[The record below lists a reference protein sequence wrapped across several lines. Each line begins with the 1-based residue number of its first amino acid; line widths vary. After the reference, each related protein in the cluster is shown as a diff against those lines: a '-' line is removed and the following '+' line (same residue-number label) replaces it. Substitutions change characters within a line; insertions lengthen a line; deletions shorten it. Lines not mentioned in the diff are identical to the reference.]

1 MSMISATKIHKAFG
15 VTPVLQEVSFHINA
29 SDRIGIVGA
38 NGAGKST
45 LMKILAGQ
53 LSPDAGQLGIARDIS
68 LGYLQQ
74 RDHFRPDRTVEE
86 EMLEIFRWQ
95 RQTEKELTELSERI
109 SLRSGAGQPVE
120 EDLARYDALSSEFA
134 RRKGFE
140 YRSQIRGILSSLA
153 FSEDYMSKKI
163 ALLSGGERTRLALA
177 SMLLRAPDVLLLDEP
192 TNHLD
197 IGTLKWLEQY
207 LLSYS
212 GTLVIISHDR
222 YFLDRVVRRIFEIEN
237 TRLTVYEGNYTA
249 YAEKKRLQYEESLKH
264 YEQVQEEISRQE
276 EIIRRFKGHN
286 TEKLVKRAQ
295 SREKLLARMER
306 PDKPVAPLGRL
317 KIQFKEKLNSG
328 TDVLFARGLAKSFG
342 RGAQKREL
350 FRNVDLDIKKGDRL
364 CIVGANGIGKT
375 TLLKILL
382 GQLAPDEGS
391 VRLGQNVIPAYYDQ
405 EQQLLDPDN
414 TVLEEV
420 HGAFRLYDQQDL
432 RSMLGRFLFRG
443 DDVFKKVGDLAGG
456 EKARLSLLK
465 LMLSGA
471 NLLIMDEPTNHLDIQ
486 AKEVF
491 EDALLAFPGTLLLVS
506 HDRYLLSRIPTAIL
520 ELNADGIRVF
530 LGGYD
535 YYAEK
540 SQSLSSGKSYL
551 EHMGQLVGTAD
562 IAGEEQREMEKE
574 LRIQTRRKEKEEAAR
589 ERRLQKDRL
598 EKEAAI
604 AAAEEEI
611 ARIEAALC
619 RQEVYTDPAAA
630 LEWSLQL
637 QKAKNHLEAL
647 YEEWLDLP

>member
-1 MSMISATKIHKAFG
+1 MSIVSATKLNKSFG
-15 VTPVLQEVSFHINA
+15 ITPVLQDVSFHINA

-53 LSPDAGQLGIARDIS
+53 LSCDSGQLSVDRNVTP
-68 LGYLQQ
+68 GYLQQ

-95 RQTEKELTELSERI
+95 RQAEKELTELSDRI
-109 SLRSGAGQPVE
+109 SAHSAAGRPVE
-120 EDLARYDALSSEFA
+120 EELVRYDDLSSEFA

-153 FSEDYMSKKI
+153 FSEDYMTKKI

-177 SMLLRAPDVLLLDEP
+177 SMLLRAPEILLLDEP

-222 YFLDRVVRRIFEIEN
+222 YFLDRIVRRIFEIEN
-237 TRLTVYEGNYTA
+237 TRLTVYEGNYSA
-249 YAEKKRLQYEESLKH
+249 YAEKKRLLYEESLKH
-264 YEQVQEEISRQE
+264 YELAREEIRRQE

-295 SREKLLARMER
+295 SREKRLARMEL
-306 PDKPVAPLGRL
+306 PEKPVAPQDRL
-317 KIQFKEKLNSG
+317 KIRFREKLASG
-328 TDVLFARGLAKSFG
+328 TDVLYASGLAKSFG
-342 RGAQKREL
+342 RGAEKRQL
-350 FRNVDLDIKKGDRL
+350 FQNVDLDIKKGDRICL
-364 CIVGANGIGKT
+364 VGANGIGKT

-382 GQLAPDEGS
+382 GQMAPDKGM

-405 EQQLLDPDN
+405 EQHLLDPAN
-414 TVLEEV
+414 TVLEEI
-420 HGAFRLYDQQDL
+420 HGTYRLYSQQEL

-443 DDVFKKVGDLAGG
+443 DDVFKKVEDLAGG

-491 EDALLAFPGTLLLVS
+491 EDALAAFPGTLLVVS
-506 HDRYLLSRIPTAIL
+506 HDRYLLSKIPTAIL

-530 LGGYD
+530 LGTYD
-535 YYAEK
+535 YYSEK

-551 EHMGQLVGTAD
+551 EQMSQLVGTAD
-562 IAGEEQREMEKE
+562 IAGEEQRELEKE
-574 LRIQTRRKEKEEAAR
+574 QRILTRKRDKEDAAR
-589 ERRLQKDRL
+589 ERRRQKDRQ
-598 EKEAAI
+598 EKEEAI
-604 AAAEEEI
+604 ARAEAQI
-611 ARIEAALC
+611 AGTEAELC
-619 RQEVYTDPAAA
+619 KEEVYTDPDKA
-630 LEWSLQL
+630 LAWSQKL
-637 QKAKNHLEAL
+637 QKAKNQLETL
-647 YEEWLDLP
+647 YEEWLELP

>member
-1 MSMISATKIHKAFG
+1 MSIVSAAKINKSFG
-15 VTPVLQEVSFHINA
+15 IIPVLEDVSFNINP

-45 LMKILAGQ
+45 LMKILAGR
-53 LSPDAGQLGIARDIS
+53 LSADSGQLNIAREVT

-74 RDHFRPDRTVEE
+74 RDHFCPDRTVEE

-95 RQTEKELTELSERI
+95 RRTERELTELSDRI
-109 SLRSGAGQPVE
+109 SILSAEGKPVE
-120 EDLARYDALSSEFA
+120 EALSRYDRLSVAFKN
-134 RRKGFE
+134 RRGYE

-153 FSEDYMSKKI
+153 FSEEYLTKKI
-163 ALLSGGERTRLALA
+163 ATLSGGERTRLALA
-177 SMLLRAPDVLLLDEP
+177 SMLLREPEILLLDEP

-222 YFLDRVVRRIFEIEN
+222 YFLDKTVRRIFEIEN
-237 TRLTVYEGNYTA
+237 TRLTVYEGNYSD
-249 YAEKKRLQYEESLKH
+249 YANKKRLLLEEALKH
-264 YEQVQEEISRQE
+264 YEQARTEIRRQE
-276 EIIRRFKGHN
+276 EIIRRFKQHN

-295 SREKLLARMER
+295 SREKRLAHLDR
-306 PDKPVAPLGRL
+306 PEKPTASPGKL
-317 KIQFKEKLNSG
+317 KIRFKEKLTSG
-328 TDVLFARGLAKSFG
+328 NDVLYASGLAKSFG
-342 RGAQKREL
+342 RGTDRRQL
-350 FRNVDLDIKKGDRL
+350 FRNVHLDIKRGDRICL
-364 CIVGANGIGKT
+364 VGANGIGKT

-382 GQLAPDEGS
+382 GQVAPDEGT

-405 EQQLLDPDN
+405 EQQLLDPRN
-414 TVLEEV
+414 TVLNEV
-420 HGAFRLYDQQDL
+420 HGTYRLYDQQEL

-491 EDALLAFPGTLLLVS
+491 EDALAAFPGTLLIVS
-506 HDRYLLSRIPTAIL
+506 HDRYLLSKIPTAIC
-520 ELNADGIRVF
+520 ELNAGGIELF
-530 LGGYD
+530 LGNYD

-540 SQSLSSGKSYL
+540 SRSLTSGKSYL
-551 EHMGQLVGTAD
+551 EQMGRLVGTTD
-562 IAGEEQREMEKE
+562 PSREEQRENEKE
-574 LRIQTRRKEKEEAAR
+574 MRIRARKKEKEEALL
-589 ERRLQKDRL
+589 EKKRLKDRL
-598 EKEAAI
+598 EQEQQI

-611 ARIEAALC
+611 ATIEAELC
-619 RQEVYTDPAAA
+619 KEAVYTDPAKAA
-630 LEWSLQL
+630 EWSRKLEN
-637 QKAKNHLEAL
+637 AKNRLETL
-647 YEEWLDLP
+647 YEEWMELP